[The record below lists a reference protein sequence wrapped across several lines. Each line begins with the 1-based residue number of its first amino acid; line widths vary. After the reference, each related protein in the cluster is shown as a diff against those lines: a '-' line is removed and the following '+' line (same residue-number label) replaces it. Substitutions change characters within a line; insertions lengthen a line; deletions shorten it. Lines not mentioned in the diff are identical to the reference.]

1 MRPWLLKSARK
12 FCWIKLCRTAY
23 HHAAEASKNL
33 FVSTAMNMRD
43 WMERMAKIIAL
54 FLLVLGAAL
63 PAAAAPK
70 FDLGPAIGTKTPT
83 IGTPLDETGKPRSL
97 DSLMGKN
104 GMVFFFFRSAV
115 WCPFCQAQL
124 MDLNSGVADI
134 EKRGYSL
141 VGISYDVPSAQATAI
156 AKRGLKF
163 TLLSDPKS
171 EVIDRYKL
179 RDPQYKV
186 GNMAYGVPRPIIFV
200 LNRDGIIKAKLYE
213 DTFKTRP
220 PVGLV
225 IETIDKL
232 GH

>member
-1 MRPWLLKSARK
+1 
-12 FCWIKLCRTAY
+12 
-23 HHAAEASKNL
+23 
-33 FVSTAMNMRD
+33 
-43 WMERMAKIIAL
+43 MERMAKIVAL
-54 FLLVLGAAL
+54 CLLILGAAL

-70 FDLGPAIGTKTPT
+70 FDLGPAVGTKVPT
-83 IGTPLDETGKPRSL
+83 IGMPLDETGKPRSL
-97 DSLMGKN
+97 GSLMGKN
-104 GMVFFFFRSAV
+104 GMVFFFFRSV
-115 WCPFCQAQL
+115 IWCPFCQAQL
-124 MDLNSGVADI
+124 MDLNSGVAAI

-141 VGISYDVPSAQATAI
+141 VGISYDVPSAEANVI

-179 RDPQYKV
+179 RDPQYKL
-186 GNMAYGVPRPIIFV
+186 GNMAYGVPRPIIFI
-200 LNRDGIIKAKLYE
+200 LNRDGVIKAKLYE